1 MLPDDIRSPNDL
13 ADKLLPLVRQVM
25 SITDITEGD
34 QKQLFAI
41 RFRGTL
47 ISESQL
53 AFEKLDPAFKQA
65 GTTLLFREENDG
77 HEILGM
83 PGVIQPQAS
92 NPLVNVILFLLTLVS
107 MLMAGAMYGMEA
119 PADTSI
125 LGILQATL
133 QNLPNGITFAASLL
147 GILMAHEFGHYFA
160 ARFHRIAVSLPY
172 FLPFPLSLFGTL
184 GAFIRL
190 KEPPKNRRVLLDIGL
205 SGPIAGLIVAIPV
218 LLIGLYLSDL
228 GRLPLNAM
236 TAQGSVLEGN
246 SLLYL
251 AMKYIVT
258 GEFLPKPLHY
268 AGLSPFIYWVRYFFI
283 GLPMPYGGTD
293 VLLHPLAWAGWAGLL
308 VTMLNLIPAGQLDGG
323 HAIYVLLG
331 KATTRLWP
339 FIIGLLLLL
348 GTVWP
353 GWYIWAGLVFLMGRT
368 YARPRDEITPLD
380 PRRKWLAI
388 FGLVLFILVFI
399 PVPLR
404 TF

>member
-47 ISESQL
+47 ISDSQL

-125 LGILQATL
+125 LGFLQATL

-218 LLIGLYLSDL
+218 LLVGLYLSDL

-236 TAQGSVLEGN
+236 AAQGSVLEGN

-331 KATTRLWP
+331 KATKRLWP

-388 FGLVLFILVFI
+388 FGLVLFVLVFI

>member
-1 MLPDDIRSPNDL
+1 MLPDDSGSPKDL
-13 ADKLLPLVRQVM
+13 ANKLLPIVRQVM

-34 QKQLFAI
+34 QKQPFAI
-41 RFRGTL
+41 RFRGIL
-47 ISESQL
+47 ISDSQL
-53 AFEKLDPAFKQA
+53 AFEKLDPIFKQA

-77 HEILGM
+77 HEILGI

-92 NPLVNVILFLLTLVS
+92 NPLVNVILFLLTLAS
-107 MLMAGAMYGMEA
+107 MLIAGAMYGMEA
-119 PADTSI
+119 PTDTSF
-125 LGILQATL
+125 LGILQATI
-133 QNLPNGITFAASLL
+133 QNLPNGITFAVSLL

-160 ARFHRIAVSLPY
+160 ARFHRIEVSLPY

-218 LLIGLYLSDL
+218 LLVGLFLSDL
-228 GRLPLNAM
+228 GRLPLNAV

-251 AMKYIVT
+251 AMKFIVT

-268 AGLSPFIYWVRYFFI
+268 GGLSPFIYWVRYFFV

-353 GWYIWAGLVFLMGRT
+353 GWYLWAGLIFLMGRT

-388 FGLVLFILVFI
+388 FGLVLFVLVFI

>member
-1 MLPDDIRSPNDL
+1 MLPDNSRSPNVL

-25 SITDITEGD
+25 SITDITVGD
-34 QKQLFAI
+34 QKQPFAV
-41 RFRGTL
+41 RFRGAL
-47 ISESQL
+47 ISDSQL
-53 AFEKLDPAFKQA
+53 AFEKLDPVFKKA
-65 GTTLLFREENDG
+65 GTTLLFRDENDG

-83 PGVIQPQAS
+83 PGVIQPQTS
-92 NPLVNVILFLLTLVS
+92 NPLVNVILFLLTLTS
-107 MLMAGAMYGMEA
+107 MLMAGAMYGMET
-119 PADTSI
+119 PADTST
-125 LGILQATL
+125 LGVLQDII
-133 QNLPNGITFAASLL
+133 QNLPNGITFAVSLL
-147 GILMAHEFGHYFA
+147 GILTAHEFGHYFA

-218 LLIGLYLSDL
+218 LLIGLYLSDI
-228 GRLPLNAM
+228 GHLPLNAIA
-236 TAQGSVLEGN
+236 AQDTVLEGN

-251 AMKYIVT
+251 ALKYIVS
-258 GEFLPKPLHY
+258 GELLPKPLHY
-268 AGLSPFIYWVRYFFI
+268 AGLSPFMYWVRYFFI
-283 GLPMPYGGTD
+283 GLPMPFGGTD

-331 KATTRLWP
+331 KATARLWP

-348 GTVWP
+348 GMVWP
-353 GWYIWAGLVFLMGRT
+353 GWYIWAGMVFLMGRT

-380 PRRKWLAI
+380 SRRKWLAV
-388 FGLVLFILVFI
+388 FGLVLFVLLFI

>member
-1 MLPDDIRSPNDL
+1 MLPDDIRAPHDL

-47 ISESQL
+47 ISDSQL

-125 LGILQATL
+125 PGILQATL

-331 KATTRLWP
+331 KATKRLWP

-388 FGLVLFILVFI
+388 FGLVLFVLVFI

>member
-1 MLPDDIRSPNDL
+1 MFPDDIRSPNDL

-34 QKQLFAI
+34 QKQPFAV
-41 RFRGTL
+41 RFRGNL
-47 ISESQL
+47 ISDSEL

-92 NPLVNVILFLLTLVS
+92 NPLVNVILLLLTLAS
-107 MLMAGAMYGMEA
+107 MLMAGAMYGVET

-125 LGILQATL
+125 LGILRATL

-160 ARFHRIAVSLPY
+160 ARFHKIAGSLPY

-218 LLIGLYLSDL
+218 LLVGLYLSDL
-228 GRLPLNAM
+228 GRLPMNAM
-236 TAQGSVLEGN
+236 AAQGSVLEGN

-251 AMKYIVT
+251 ALKYIVT

-268 AGLSPFIYWVRYFFI
+268 AGLSPFTYWVRYFFI

-331 KATTRLWP
+331 KATKRLWP
-339 FIIGLLLLL
+339 FIIGFLLLL

-380 PRRKWLAI
+380 PQRKWLAI
-388 FGLVLFILVFI
+388 FGLVLFVLVFI

>member
-1 MLPDDIRSPNDL
+1 MLPDDSRSPNVL

-25 SITDITEGD
+25 SITDITVGD
-34 QKQLFAI
+34 QKQPFAV
-41 RFRGTL
+41 RFRGAL
-47 ISESQL
+47 ISDSQL
-53 AFEKLDPAFKQA
+53 AFEKLDPFFKKA
-65 GTTLLFREENDG
+65 GTTLLFRDENDG

-83 PGVIQPQAS
+83 PGVIQPQTS
-92 NPLVNVILFLLTLVS
+92 NPLVNVILFLLTLTS
-107 MLMAGAMYGMEA
+107 MLMAGAMYGMET
-119 PADTSI
+119 PADTST
-125 LGILQATL
+125 LGVLQDII
-133 QNLPNGITFAASLL
+133 QNLPNGITFAVSLL
-147 GILMAHEFGHYFA
+147 GILTAHEFGHYFA

-218 LLIGLYLSDL
+218 LLIGLYLSDI
-228 GRLPLNAM
+228 GHLPLNAIA
-236 TAQGSVLEGN
+236 AQDTVLEGN

-251 AMKYIVT
+251 ALKYIVS
-258 GEFLPKPLHY
+258 GELLPKPLHY
-268 AGLSPFIYWVRYFFI
+268 AGLSPFMYWVRYFFI
-283 GLPMPYGGTD
+283 GLPMPFGGTD

-331 KATTRLWP
+331 KATARLWP

-348 GTVWP
+348 GMVWP
-353 GWYIWAGLVFLMGRT
+353 GWYIWAGMVFLMGRT

-380 PRRKWLAI
+380 SRRKWLAV
-388 FGLVLFILVFI
+388 FGLVLFVLLFI

>member
-1 MLPDDIRSPNDL
+1 MLPDDSRSPNVL

-25 SITDITEGD
+25 SITDITVGD
-34 QKQLFAI
+34 QKQPFAV
-41 RFRGTL
+41 RFRGAL
-47 ISESQL
+47 ISDSQL
-53 AFEKLDPAFKQA
+53 AFEKLDPVFKKA
-65 GTTLLFREENDG
+65 GTTLLFRDENDG

-83 PGVIQPQAS
+83 PGVIQPQTS
-92 NPLVNVILFLLTLVS
+92 NPLVNVILFLLTLTS
-107 MLMAGAMYGMEA
+107 MLMAGAMYGMET
-119 PADTSI
+119 PADTST
-125 LGILQATL
+125 LGILQDII
-133 QNLPNGITFAASLL
+133 QNLPNGITFAVSLL
-147 GILMAHEFGHYFA
+147 GILTAHEFGHYFA

-218 LLIGLYLSDL
+218 LLIGLYLSDI
-228 GRLPLNAM
+228 GHLPLNAIA
-236 TAQGSVLEGN
+236 AQDTVLEGN

-251 AMKYIVT
+251 ALKYIVS
-258 GEFLPKPLHY
+258 GELLPKPLHY
-268 AGLSPFIYWVRYFFI
+268 AGLSPFMYWVRYFFI
-283 GLPMPYGGTD
+283 GLPMPFGGTD

-331 KATTRLWP
+331 KATARLWP

-348 GTVWP
+348 GMVWP
-353 GWYIWAGLVFLMGRT
+353 GWYIWAGMVFLMGRT

-380 PRRKWLAI
+380 SRRKWLAV
-388 FGLVLFILVFI
+388 FGLVLFVLLFI

>member
-1 MLPDDIRSPNDL
+1 MLPDNSRSPNVL

-25 SITDITEGD
+25 SITDITVGD
-34 QKQLFAI
+34 QKQPFAV
-41 RFRGTL
+41 RFRGAL
-47 ISESQL
+47 ISDSQL
-53 AFEKLDPAFKQA
+53 AFEKLDPFFKKA
-65 GTTLLFREENDG
+65 GTTLLFRDENDG

-83 PGVIQPQAS
+83 PGVIQPQTS
-92 NPLVNVILFLLTLVS
+92 NPLVNVILFLLTLTS
-107 MLMAGAMYGMEA
+107 MLMAGAMYGMET
-119 PADTSI
+119 PADTST
-125 LGILQATL
+125 LGILQDII
-133 QNLPNGITFAASLL
+133 QNLPNGITFAVSLL
-147 GILMAHEFGHYFA
+147 GILTAHEFGHYFA

-218 LLIGLYLSDL
+218 LLIGLYLSDI
-228 GRLPLNAM
+228 GHLPLNAIA
-236 TAQGSVLEGN
+236 AQDTVLEGN

-251 AMKYIVT
+251 ALKYIVS
-258 GEFLPKPLHY
+258 GELLPKPLHY
-268 AGLSPFIYWVRYFFI
+268 AGLSPFMYWVRYFFI
-283 GLPMPYGGTD
+283 GLPMPFGGTD

-331 KATTRLWP
+331 KATARLWP

-348 GTVWP
+348 GMVWP
-353 GWYIWAGLVFLMGRT
+353 GWYIWAGMVFLMGRT

-380 PRRKWLAI
+380 SRRKWLAV
-388 FGLVLFILVFI
+388 FGLVLFVLLFI

>member
-1 MLPDDIRSPNDL
+1 MLPDDSRSPHDL

-34 QKQLFAI
+34 QKQPFAI

-47 ISESQL
+47 ISDSQL

-388 FGLVLFILVFI
+388 FGLVLFVLVFI

>member
-1 MLPDDIRSPNDL
+1 MFPDDIRSPNDL

-34 QKQLFAI
+34 QKQPFAV

-47 ISESQL
+47 ISDSEL

-92 NPLVNVILFLLTLVS
+92 NPLVNGILFLLTLAS
-107 MLMAGAMYGMEA
+107 MLMAGAMYGMET

-125 LGILQATL
+125 LGILRATL

-218 LLIGLYLSDL
+218 LLVGLYLSDL

-251 AMKYIVT
+251 ALKYIVT

-268 AGLSPFIYWVRYFFI
+268 AGLSPFTYWVRYFFI

-331 KATTRLWP
+331 KATKRLWP

-380 PRRKWLAI
+380 PRRKWIAI
-388 FGLVLFILVFI
+388 LSLVLFILVFI

>member
-1 MLPDDIRSPNDL
+1 MLPDDSGSPKDL

-34 QKQLFAI
+34 QKQPYAV

-47 ISESQL
+47 ISDSQL

-92 NPLVNVILFLLTLVS
+92 NPLVNVILFLLTLAS

-218 LLIGLYLSDL
+218 LLVGLYLSDL

-236 TAQGSVLEGN
+236 AAQGSVLEGN

-331 KATTRLWP
+331 KATKRLWP

-380 PRRKWLAI
+380 PRRKWIAI
-388 FGLVLFILVFI
+388 FGLVLFVLVFI

>member
-1 MLPDDIRSPNDL
+1 
-13 ADKLLPLVRQVM
+13 M

-47 ISESQL
+47 ISDSQL

-308 VTMLNLIPAGQLDGG
+308 VTMLNVSFPYGAHLCPSTG
-323 HAIYVLLG
+323 
-331 KATTRLWP
+331 
-339 FIIGLLLLL
+339 
-348 GTVWP
+348 
-353 GWYIWAGLVFLMGRT
+353 
-368 YARPRDEITPLD
+368 
-380 PRRKWLAI
+380 
-388 FGLVLFILVFI
+388 
-399 PVPLR
+399 
-404 TF
+404 

>member
-1 MLPDDIRSPNDL
+1 MLPDDIRSPHDL

-47 ISESQL
+47 ISDSQL

-331 KATTRLWP
+331 KATKRLWP

-388 FGLVLFILVFI
+388 FGLVLFVLVFI

>member
-1 MLPDDIRSPNDL
+1 MLPDDIRSPHDL

-47 ISESQL
+47 ISDSQL

-331 KATTRLWP
+331 KATKRLWP

>member
-1 MLPDDIRSPNDL
+1 MLPDDIRAPHDL

-34 QKQLFAI
+34 QKQLYAI

-47 ISESQL
+47 ISDSQL

-125 LGILQATL
+125 PGILQATL

-331 KATTRLWP
+331 KATKRLWP

-388 FGLVLFILVFI
+388 FGLVLFVLVFI

>member
-1 MLPDDIRSPNDL
+1 MLPDDIRSPHDL

-47 ISESQL
+47 ISDSQL

-353 GWYIWAGLVFLMGRT
+353 GWYIWAGMVFLMGRT

-380 PRRKWLAI
+380 SRRKWIAI
-388 FGLVLFILVFI
+388 FGLVLFVLVFI

>member
-1 MLPDDIRSPNDL
+1 MLPDDIRSPHDL

-47 ISESQL
+47 ISDSQL

-125 LGILQATL
+125 LGILQATI

-331 KATTRLWP
+331 KATKRLWP

-388 FGLVLFILVFI
+388 FGLVLFVLVFI

>member
-1 MLPDDIRSPNDL
+1 MLPDDIRSPHDL

-47 ISESQL
+47 ISDSQL

>member
-1 MLPDDIRSPNDL
+1 MLPDNSRSPNVL

-25 SITDITEGD
+25 SITDITVGD
-34 QKQLFAI
+34 QKQPFAV
-41 RFRGTL
+41 RFRGAL
-47 ISESQL
+47 ISDSQL
-53 AFEKLDPAFKQA
+53 AFEKLDPFFKKA
-65 GTTLLFREENDG
+65 GTTLLFRDENDG

-83 PGVIQPQAS
+83 PGVIQPQTS
-92 NPLVNVILFLLTLVS
+92 NPLVNVILFLLTLTS
-107 MLMAGAMYGMEA
+107 MLMAGAMYGMET
-119 PADTSI
+119 PADTST
-125 LGILQATL
+125 LGVLQDII
-133 QNLPNGITFAASLL
+133 QNLPNGITFAVSLL
-147 GILMAHEFGHYFA
+147 GILTAHEFGHYFA

-218 LLIGLYLSDL
+218 LLIGLYLSDI
-228 GRLPLNAM
+228 GHLPLNAIA
-236 TAQGSVLEGN
+236 AQDTVLEGN

-251 AMKYIVT
+251 ALKYIVS
-258 GEFLPKPLHY
+258 GELLPKPLHY
-268 AGLSPFIYWVRYFFI
+268 AGLSPFMYWVRYFFI
-283 GLPMPYGGTD
+283 GLPMPFGGTD

-331 KATTRLWP
+331 KATARLWP

-348 GTVWP
+348 GMVWP
-353 GWYIWAGLVFLMGRT
+353 GWYIWAGMVFLMGRT

-380 PRRKWLAI
+380 SRRKWLAV
-388 FGLVLFILVFI
+388 FGLVLFVLLFI

>member
-1 MLPDDIRSPNDL
+1 MLLDDRGLPNNL

-34 QKQLFAI
+34 QKQPFAI

-47 ISESQL
+47 LSDSQL
-53 AFEKLDPAFKQA
+53 AFEKLDPVFKQA
-65 GTTLLFREENDG
+65 GTTLLFREEDDG

-92 NPLVNVILFLLTLVS
+92 NPLVNVILFLLTLAS

-125 LGILQATL
+125 PGILQAAL

-147 GILMAHEFGHYFA
+147 GILLAHEFGHYFA

-218 LLIGLYLSDL
+218 LLVGLYLSDL

-251 AMKYIVT
+251 ALKYIVT

-268 AGLSPFIYWVRYFFI
+268 AGLSPFIYWVRYFFV

-380 PRRKWLAI
+380 PQRKWFAI
-388 FGLVLFILVFI
+388 FGLVLFVLVFI

>member
-1 MLPDDIRSPNDL
+1 MLPDDSGSPKDL

-34 QKQLFAI
+34 QKQPFAV

-47 ISESQL
+47 ISDSQL

-83 PGVIQPQAS
+83 SGVIQPQAS
-92 NPLVNVILFLLTLVS
+92 NPLVNVILFLLTLAS

-218 LLIGLYLSDL
+218 LLVGLYLSDL

-236 TAQGSVLEGN
+236 AAQGSVLEGN

-268 AGLSPFIYWVRYFFI
+268 AGLTPFIYWVRYFFI

-331 KATTRLWP
+331 KATKRLWP

-380 PRRKWLAI
+380 PRRKWIAI
-388 FGLVLFILVFI
+388 FGLVLFVLVFI

>member
-1 MLPDDIRSPNDL
+1 MLPDDIRAPHDL

-47 ISESQL
+47 ISDSQL

-283 GLPMPYGGTD
+283 GLPMPYGGID

-331 KATTRLWP
+331 KATKRLWP
-339 FIIGLLLLL
+339 FIIGLLLRL

-353 GWYIWAGLVFLMGRT
+353 EWYIWAGLVFLMGRT

-388 FGLVLFILVFI
+388 FGLVLFVLVFI

>member
-1 MLPDDIRSPNDL
+1 MLPDDIRSPHDL

-34 QKQLFAI
+34 QKQLFSI

-47 ISESQL
+47 ISDSQL

-119 PADTSI
+119 PADISI
-125 LGILQATL
+125 LGILQATI

-331 KATTRLWP
+331 KATKRLWP

>member
-1 MLPDDIRSPNDL
+1 MLPDDIRSPHDL
-13 ADKLLPLVRQVM
+13 ADKLLPHVRQVM

-47 ISESQL
+47 ISDSQL

-65 GTTLLFREENDG
+65 GTTLLFREEKDG
-77 HEILGM
+77 QEILGM

-92 NPLVNVILFLLTLVS
+92 NPLVNVILFLLTLAS
-107 MLMAGAMYGMEA
+107 MLMAGAMSGMEA
-119 PADTSI
+119 PADTSTMEI
-125 LGILQATL
+125 LRAIL
-133 QNLPNGITFAASLL
+133 QNLPIGVTFAVSLL
-147 GILMAHEFGHYFA
+147 GILTAHEFGHYFA
-160 ARFHRIAVSLPY
+160 ARHHKIAVSLPY
-172 FLPFPLSLFGTL
+172 FLPFPLSLFGTM

-205 SGPIAGLIVAIPV
+205 SGPIAGLIIAVPV
-218 LLIGLYLSDL
+218 LLIGLYLSDI
-228 GRLPLNAM
+228 GRLPMNAIA
-236 TAQGSVLEGN
+236 AQDTVLEGN

-251 AMKYIVT
+251 ALKYIVS
-258 GEFLPKPLHY
+258 GELLPKPLHY
-268 AGLSPFIYWVRYFFI
+268 AGLSPFMYWVRYFFL

-331 KATTRLWP
+331 KATARLWP
-339 FIIGLLLLL
+339 FIIGTLLLL

-353 GWYIWAGLVFLMGRT
+353 GWYIWAGMVFLMGRT

-380 PRRKWLAI
+380 PRRKWVAV
-388 FGLVLFILVFI
+388 FSLVLFVLVFI

-404 TF
+404 AF

>member
-1 MLPDDIRSPNDL
+1 MLPDESRSPNVL

-25 SITDITEGD
+25 SITDITVGD
-34 QKQLFAI
+34 QKQPFAI

-47 ISESQL
+47 ISDSQL
-53 AFEKLDPAFKQA
+53 AFDKLDPAFKQA
-65 GTTLLFREENDG
+65 GTTLIFREEKDG
-77 HEILGM
+77 QEILGM

-92 NPLVNVILFLLTLVS
+92 NPLVNVILFLLTLAS

-119 PADTSI
+119 PTDAST
-125 LGILQATL
+125 LGIFRAIL
-133 QNLPNGITFAASLL
+133 QNLPIGFTFAVSLL
-147 GILMAHEFGHYFA
+147 GILTAHEFGHYFA
-160 ARFHRIAVSLPY
+160 ARYHKIAVSLPY

-190 KEPPKNRRVLLDIGL
+190 KEPPKNRRVLLDIGI
-205 SGPIAGLIVAIPV
+205 SGPIAGLIVAVPV
-218 LLIGLYLSDL
+218 LLIGLYLSDI
-228 GRLPLNAM
+228 GRLPMNAIA
-236 TAQGSVLEGN
+236 AQDTVLEGN

-251 AMKYIVT
+251 ALKYIVS
-258 GEFLPKPLHY
+258 GELLPKPLHY
-268 AGLSPFIYWVRYFFI
+268 AGLSPFMYWVRYFFL

-331 KATTRLWP
+331 KATARLWP
-339 FIIGLLLLL
+339 LIIGTLLLL

-353 GWYIWAGLVFLMGRT
+353 GWYIWAGMVFLMGRT

-380 PRRKWLAI
+380 PRRKWFAI
-388 FGLVLFILVFI
+388 FSLVLFVLVFI

-404 TF
+404 AF

>member
-1 MLPDDIRSPNDL
+1 MLPDDSRSPNVL

-25 SITDITEGD
+25 SITDITVGD
-34 QKQLFAI
+34 QKQPFAV
-41 RFRGTL
+41 RFRGAL
-47 ISESQL
+47 ISDSQL
-53 AFEKLDPAFKQA
+53 AFEKLDPVFKQA
-65 GTTLLFREENDG
+65 GTTLLFRDENDG

-83 PGVIQPQAS
+83 PGVIQPQTS
-92 NPLVNVILFLLTLVS
+92 NPLVNVILFLLTLTS
-107 MLMAGAMYGMEA
+107 MLMAGAMYGMET
-119 PADTSI
+119 PADTST
-125 LGILQATL
+125 LGVLQDII
-133 QNLPNGITFAASLL
+133 QNLPNGITFAVSLL
-147 GILMAHEFGHYFA
+147 GILTAHEFGHYFA

-218 LLIGLYLSDL
+218 LLIGLYLSDI
-228 GRLPLNAM
+228 GHLPLNAIA
-236 TAQGSVLEGN
+236 AQDTVLEGN

-251 AMKYIVT
+251 ALKYIVS
-258 GEFLPKPLHY
+258 GELLPKPLHY
-268 AGLSPFIYWVRYFFI
+268 AGLSPFMYWVRYFFI
-283 GLPMPYGGTD
+283 GLPMPFGGTD

-331 KATTRLWP
+331 KATARLWP

-348 GTVWP
+348 GMVWP
-353 GWYIWAGLVFLMGRT
+353 GWYIWAGMVFLMGRT

-380 PRRKWLAI
+380 SRRKWLAV
-388 FGLVLFILVFI
+388 FGLVLFVLLFI

>member
-47 ISESQL
+47 ISDSQL

-125 LGILQATL
+125 PGILQATL

-331 KATTRLWP
+331 KATKRLWP

-388 FGLVLFILVFI
+388 FGLVLFVLVFI

>member
-1 MLPDDIRSPNDL
+1 MLPDDSGSPKDL

-34 QKQLFAI
+34 QKQPFAV

-47 ISESQL
+47 ISDSQL

-83 PGVIQPQAS
+83 SGVIQPQAS
-92 NPLVNVILFLLTLVS
+92 NPLVNVILFLLTLAS

-218 LLIGLYLSDL
+218 LLVGLYLSDL

-236 TAQGSVLEGN
+236 AAQGSVLEGN

-331 KATTRLWP
+331 KATKRLWP

-380 PRRKWLAI
+380 PRRKWIAI
-388 FGLVLFILVFI
+388 FGLVLFVLVFI

>member
-1 MLPDDIRSPNDL
+1 MLPDDIRSPHDL

-47 ISESQL
+47 ISDSQL

-119 PADTSI
+119 PADISI

-160 ARFHRIAVSLPY
+160 ARFHRIAVSLPF

-331 KATTRLWP
+331 KATKRLWP

-388 FGLVLFILVFI
+388 FGLVLFVLVFI

>member
-1 MLPDDIRSPNDL
+1 MFPDDIRSPNDL
-13 ADKLLPLVRQVM
+13 ADKLLPLVCQVM
-25 SITDITEGD
+25 SITDVTEGD
-34 QKQLFAI
+34 QKQPFAV

-47 ISESQL
+47 ISDSEL

-92 NPLVNVILFLLTLVS
+92 NPLVNVILFLLTLAS

-125 LGILQATL
+125 LGILRAAL

-218 LLIGLYLSDL
+218 LLVGLYLSDL

-236 TAQGSVLEGN
+236 AAQGSVLEGN

-251 AMKYIVT
+251 ALKYIVT
-258 GEFLPKPLHY
+258 GEFLPKPLLFHRF
-268 AGLSPFIYWVRYFFI
+268 AHALRGHRCVITPARVGWLGWIARHDAQPHPCRPTRWWSCNLCLT
-283 GLPMPYGGTD
+283 GKSDQKTLA
-293 VLLHPLAWAGWAGLL
+293 LHHRVL
-308 VTMLNLIPAGQLDGG
+308 VTAGNSMAGVVHLGRVSFPDGAHLCPA
-323 HAIYVLLG
+323 
-331 KATTRLWP
+331 
-339 FIIGLLLLL
+339 
-348 GTVWP
+348 
-353 GWYIWAGLVFLMGRT
+353 AG
-368 YARPRDEITPLD
+368 
-380 PRRKWLAI
+380 
-388 FGLVLFILVFI
+388 
-399 PVPLR
+399 
-404 TF
+404 

>member
-1 MLPDDIRSPNDL
+1 MLPDESRSPNVL

-25 SITDITEGD
+25 SITDITVGD
-34 QKQLFAI
+34 QKQPFAV

-47 ISESQL
+47 ISDSQL
-53 AFEKLDPAFKQA
+53 AFEKLDPIFKQA
-65 GTTLLFREENDG
+65 GTTLLFRDENDG

-83 PGVIQPQAS
+83 PGVIQPQTS
-92 NPLVNVILFLLTLVS
+92 NPVVNVILFLLTLAS

-119 PADTSI
+119 PADTSNQ
-125 LGILQATL
+125 GILQAII
-133 QNLPNGITFAASLL
+133 QSLPNGITFAVSLL
-147 GILMAHEFGHYFA
+147 GILTAHEFGHYFA

-218 LLIGLYLSDL
+218 LLIGLYLSDI
-228 GRLPLNAM
+228 GHLPLNALA
-236 TAQGSVLEGN
+236 AQGTVLEGN

-251 AMKYIVT
+251 ALKYIVS
-258 GEFLPKPLHY
+258 GELLPKPLHY

-283 GLPMPYGGTD
+283 GLPMPFGGTD

-331 KATTRLWP
+331 KATARLWP
-339 FIIGLLLLL
+339 FIIGTLFLL
-348 GTVWP
+348 GMVWP
-353 GWYIWAGLVFLMGRT
+353 GWYIWAGMVFLMGRT

-380 PRRKWLAI
+380 SRRKWLAV

>member
-1 MLPDDIRSPNDL
+1 MLLNDSRAPNDL
-13 ADKLLPLVRQVM
+13 VDKLLPLVRQVM
-25 SITDITEGD
+25 SITDITVGD
-34 QKQLFAI
+34 QKQLFAV

-47 ISESQL
+47 ISDSQL

-92 NPLVNVILFLLTLVS
+92 NPLVNVILFLLTLAS
-107 MLMAGAMYGMEA
+107 MLAAGAMYGTEA
-119 PADTSI
+119 PADPSTLEAI
-125 LGILQATL
+125 QAIL
-133 QNLPNGITFAASLL
+133 QNLPNGITFAVSLL
-147 GILMAHEFGHYFA
+147 GILVAHEFGHYFA

-205 SGPIAGLIVAIPV
+205 SGPIAGLIVAVPV
-218 LLIGLYLSDL
+218 LLIGLFLSDI
-228 GRLPLNAM
+228 GRLPLNAIA
-236 TAQGSVLEGN
+236 AQNTVLEGN

-251 AMKYIVT
+251 ALKYIVS
-258 GEFLPKPLHY
+258 GDLLPKPLHY
-268 AGLSPFIYWVRYFFI
+268 AGLSPFMYWVRYFFI
-283 GLPMPYGGTD
+283 GLPMPFGGTD

-331 KATTRLWP
+331 KATARLWP
-339 FIIGLLLLL
+339 FIIGTLLLL
-348 GTVWP
+348 GMVWP
-353 GWYIWAGLVFLMGRT
+353 GWYIWAGMVFLMGRT

-380 PRRKWLAI
+380 PRRKWLAV
-388 FGLVLFILVFI
+388 FSLVLFVLVFI

-404 TF
+404 SF

>member
-1 MLPDDIRSPNDL
+1 MLPDDSGSPKDL

-34 QKQLFAI
+34 QNQSFAI

-47 ISESQL
+47 VSDSQL

-77 HEILGM
+77 QEILGM

-92 NPLVNVILFLLTLVS
+92 NPFVNVILFLLTLAS
-107 MLMAGAMYGMEA
+107 MLMAGAMYGMET
-119 PADTSI
+119 PADSSVM
-125 LGILQATL
+125 GFFQAAL

-147 GILMAHEFGHYFA
+147 GILTAHEFGHYFA

-218 LLIGLYLSDL
+218 LLVGLYLSDL

-251 AMKYIVT
+251 AMKYVVT

-331 KATTRLWP
+331 KATKRLWP
-339 FIIGLLLLL
+339 FIIGMLLLL

-388 FGLVLFILVFI
+388 FGLVLFVLVFI

>member
-1 MLPDDIRSPNDL
+1 MLPDDSGSPKDL

-34 QKQLFAI
+34 QKQPFAI

-47 ISESQL
+47 ISDSQL

-92 NPLVNVILFLLTLVS
+92 NPLVNVILFLLTLAS
-107 MLMAGAMYGMEA
+107 MLMAGALYGMEI

-218 LLIGLYLSDL
+218 LLVGLYLSDL

-236 TAQGSVLEGN
+236 AAQGSVLEGN

-268 AGLSPFIYWVRYFFI
+268 AGLSPFVYWVRYFFI

-331 KATTRLWP
+331 KATKRLWP

-380 PRRKWLAI
+380 PRRKWIAI
-388 FGLVLFILVFI
+388 FGLVLFVLVFI

>member
-1 MLPDDIRSPNDL
+1 MLTDDSRTPNDL
-13 ADKLLPLVRQVM
+13 ADKLLPLMRQVM
-25 SITDITEGD
+25 SITDITVGD
-34 QKQLFAI
+34 QKQPFAV

-47 ISESQL
+47 ISDSQL
-53 AFEKLDPAFKQA
+53 AFEKLDPVFKQA
-65 GTTLLFREENDG
+65 GTTLLFREENDE
-77 HEILGM
+77 HEVLGM

-92 NPLVNVILFLLTLVS
+92 NPLVNVILFLLTLAS
-107 MLMAGAMYGMEA
+107 MLMAGAMYDMEVL
-119 PADTSI
+119 ADTST
-125 LGILQATL
+125 LGVLQAIF
-133 QNLPNGITFAASLL
+133 QNLPNGITFAVSLL
-147 GILMAHEFGHYFA
+147 GILTAHEFGHYFA
-160 ARFHRIAVSLPY
+160 ARFHKTAVSLPY

-218 LLIGLYLSDL
+218 LLIGLYLSDI
-228 GRLPLNAM
+228 GNLPLNAIA
-236 TAQGSVLEGN
+236 AQGTVLEGN

-268 AGLSPFIYWVRYFFI
+268 AGLSPFIYWVRYFFV
-283 GLPMPYGGTD
+283 GLPMPFGGTD

-339 FIIGLLLLL
+339 FIIGALLLL
-348 GTVWP
+348 GMVWP

-368 YARPRDEITPLD
+368 YARPRDEITLLD

-388 FGLVLFILVFI
+388 FGLVLFVLVFI

>member
-1 MLPDDIRSPNDL
+1 MLPDDIRSSNNL

-34 QKQLFAI
+34 QKQPFAV

-47 ISESQL
+47 ISDSQL
-53 AFEKLDPAFKQA
+53 AFDKLDLAFKYA

-92 NPLVNVILFLLTLVS
+92 NPLVNVILFLLTLAS

-125 LGILQATL
+125 LGVLRATL

-236 TAQGSVLEGN
+236 VAQGSVLEGN

-268 AGLSPFIYWVRYFFI
+268 AGLSPFVYWVRYFFI

-331 KATTRLWP
+331 KATKRLWP

-388 FGLVLFILVFI
+388 FGLVLFVLVFI